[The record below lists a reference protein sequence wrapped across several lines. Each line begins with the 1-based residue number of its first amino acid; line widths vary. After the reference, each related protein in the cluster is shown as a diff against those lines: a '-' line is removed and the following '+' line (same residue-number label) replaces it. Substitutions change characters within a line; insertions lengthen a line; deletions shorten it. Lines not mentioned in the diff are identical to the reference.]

1 MTAAPRLRLPS
12 WPICRSSQLPGHQES
27 RRRCWTSPDTSQCLR
42 RPNCALYRL
51 RGAQVNLK
59 ASLRA
64 LAYAGARSGLRG
76 AQLPNSSSS
85 RQWRTRHRLHSVV
98 VDTTNQPKRNARGD
112 VRIPSLGGRPQL
124 HRSKLSGHG
133 SASHSPAAAEESRL
147 HACGGCERSAVPAQ
161 HQRRLLPLPSHASP
175 PATTDPSPACSQSAL
190 QWSRPRLPPP
200 AAPLCAATAV
210 VAGWLCGVAVPD
222 CQCCPAVVVSGTGCR
237 SFLRYCTGFQ
247 IYSKQRVQFA
257 EASFWHD
264 DCLKSMCKSSVWK

>member
-133 SASHSPAAAEESRL
+133 SASHSPAAAEESQL
-147 HACGGCERSAVPAQ
+147 HACAGCSRCLLTPAPRQ
-161 HQRRLLPLPSHASP
+161 PPTRPQRAASP
-175 PATTDPSPACSQSAL
+175 PCSGPALGSRHQLHHYARQPLSSPAGCVVWPCQTASAVQL
-190 QWSRPRLPPP
+190 SSS
-200 AAPLCAATAV
+200 AAPAV
-210 VAGWLCGVAVPD
+210 ARSCSFD
-222 CQCCPAVVVSGTGCR
+222 IQTVSDSVQDSR
-237 SFLRYCTGFQ
+237 SIPSRQ
-247 IYSKQRVQFA
+247 
-257 EASFWHD
+257 
-264 DCLKSMCKSSVWK
+264 